1 MTALTDSIRLH
12 FVTCVDAG
20 HFDGDGLD
28 TLLAEV
34 EAVQFR
40 LADIE
45 HFREDAAAN
54 AADARATRA
63 RIDQLAQ
70 DVILKGNADL
80 VQPNHDAHVRT
91 MEAREVARRV

>member
-1 MTALTDSIRLH
+1 MTALTDAIRSH
-12 FVTCVDAG
+12 FVTCVEAG

-28 TLLAEV
+28 ALLDQV

-40 LADIE
+40 LAEIE
-45 HFREDAAAN
+45 HFREDAAAYS
-54 AADARATRA
+54 AEARATRA

-70 DVILKGNADL
+70 DMILKGNADL
-80 VQPNHDAHVRT
+80 EQPNHDAHVRT